1 MLYWL
6 IYIAVVISSAAFA
19 VLYKDVIALLL
30 FAVIILLPLLLLIA
44 AIITR
49 ALTKVQV
56 EIKDSVIKN
65 GEKAVLKITVN
76 NRSPFSSGAIIVAI
90 NCKNS
95 FLQLESTCKAAV
107 NARAFATGTYDFE
120 ISCEHIGRL
129 EITAP
134 RAQIFDKLRL
144 FRFTQ
149 KLDYSGTLSFIPEPE
164 TLIAQVRQN
173 LYSTGDSDTFSKT
186 KSGDDPSEVFDIRDY
201 KGGDKLNRIHW
212 KLTVKQDKYMVKEYS
227 FPINESILLFADLS
241 VEDLLTFSAERFD
254 AMFAA
259 LISAAFELI
268 RQGRNVKIG
277 WYDRKYSRYLC
288 DEVSSYDDV
297 YLSIGNIFSSQIGV
311 DFPQLIHSQL
321 LDKSRPSH
329 ICMFST
335 QTAEYAVNELRPIVS
350 DSLFCSA
357 VLARE
362 KKETLEKTAEDN
374 ILIYQARGGKIA
386 DDLNGIVI

>member
-6 IYIAVVISSAAFA
+6 IYIAVVIASAAFA
-19 VLYKDVIALLL
+19 VLYKDVIAVLL
-30 FAVIILLPLLLLIA
+30 FAVIVLLPVLLLIA

-56 EIKDSVIKN
+56 EIKDSVVKN
-65 GEKAVLKITVN
+65 GETAVLKITVN
-76 NRSPFSSGAIIVAI
+76 NRSPFSSGAVIVAI
-90 NCKNS
+90 KCKNK
-95 FLQLESTCKAAV
+95 FLQLESTCKAVV
-107 NARAFATGTYDFE
+107 NARALAIGTYDFE
-120 ISCEHIGRL
+120 ISCEHIGIL
-129 EITAP
+129 EISVE
-134 RAQIFDKLRL
+134 RAQIYDKLRL

-149 KLDYSGTLSFIPEPE
+149 KLNYSGILSFIPETE
-164 TLIAQVRQN
+164 TLIANVRQN
-173 LYSTGDSDTFSKT
+173 LYSVGESDTFSKT

-241 VEDLLTFSAERFD
+241 VEDLLTFSADRFD
-254 AMFAA
+254 AMFGA
-259 LISAAFELI
+259 LISVAYELV

-277 WYDRKYSRYLC
+277 WYDRKFSRYLC
-288 DEVSSYDDV
+288 DEVTSPDEIYA
-297 YLSIGNIFSSQIGV
+297 SIGNIFSSQIDV
-311 DFPQLIHSQL
+311 EFPQLMYSQL
-321 LDKSRPSH
+321 LDKNRPSH

-335 QTAEYAVNELRPIVS
+335 QTAEYAVNELRPIAS

-362 KKETLEKTAEDN
+362 KKEQFEKSAEDN
-374 ILIYQARGGKIA
+374 ILLYQARDGKIA
-386 DDLNGIVI
+386 DDLSGIVI